1 MKTLYG
7 AVIMTACVA
16 VAACGGKEAPKTPL
30 ARPKPPESQL
40 IGEAKNALDSA
51 NVLFRAKSF
60 DRALEQYERASE
72 LAPAETAPLLGILMV
87 ADVTRD
93 AKLSESTLTRLRKL
107 DPSLADSSA
116 VTPHSRMMREH
127 PKVPPP
133 ASG

>member
-1 MKTLYG
+1 
-7 AVIMTACVA
+7 
-16 VAACGGKEAPKTPL
+16 
-30 ARPKPPESQL
+30 
-40 IGEAKNALDSA
+40 
-51 NVLFRAKSF
+51 LFRARSF